1 MKALKLLNRA
11 LITFLLVIGSFMAGG
26 QIKQEYSPA
35 EYEIIGLASST
46 QYNNRGYRVHPKAF
60 LGDVKMLEEGSTY
73 MPLLANHANETGSV
87 IGQVISL
94 QVTEQGLLF
103 KAKIV
108 DTPENHAIIGKIKR
122 GELVGISVG
131 FMPLQKEGDVVTIG
145 DLYEISVVP
154 LGADPGA
161 RIIHI
166 GPYVE
171 DEQ

>member
-1 MKALKLLNRA
+1 MKALKLINRE
-11 LITFLLVIGSFMAGG
+11 LITFLFVIGAFMAGSS
-26 QIKQEYSPA
+26 IKQEYSPA
-35 EYEIIGLASST
+35 EYEIIGLATST
-46 QYNNRGYRVHPKAF
+46 QYNNRGYKVHPKAF
-60 LGDVKMLEEGSTY
+60 LGDVKMLEDGTTY

-87 IGQVISL
+87 IGKIISL
-94 QVTEQGLLF
+94 QVTNQGLLF

-131 FMPLQKEGDVVTIG
+131 FRPLQKEGDVITIG
-145 DLYEISVVP
+145 DLYEISIVP

-161 RIIHI
+161 KILHI

-171 DEQ
+171 DE

>member
-1 MKALKLLNRA
+1 MKALKLINRA
-11 LITFLLVIGSFMAGG
+11 LITFLLVVGSFMAGSS
-26 QIKQEYSPA
+26 IKQDYSPA
-35 EYEIIGLASST
+35 EYEIIGLATST
-46 QYNNRGYRVHPKAF
+46 QYNNRGYKVSPKAF
-60 LGDVKMLEEGSTY
+60 LGDVKMLEDGSTY
-73 MPLLANHANETGSV
+73 MPLLANHTNETGSV
-87 IGQVISL
+87 IGRIVSL
-94 QVTEQGLLF
+94 QVTNQGLLF

-161 RIIHI
+161 KIIHI
-166 GPYVE
+166 GPYQE
-171 DEQ
+171 D